1 MKTCAFHQNNWG
13 SGLCSVARGVWG
25 FVRLEVGEG
34 ISGWGTVD
42 NFLSLVLLLQFQIGT
57 ICIGTSSWAL
67 GVSRQ
72 TFARLRY
79 FYPLSTK
86 RKSGWLH
93 GQCCMGNTAWALLHG
108 QRCSKHG
115 WDESA
120 SLLISPKKAEHLW
133 ERNLQWSREFPPVEW
148 SSQYFLCYSQFQNS
162 SRKLVSSSL
171 PKILR

>member
-13 SGLCSVARGVWG
+13 SGLCSLAQGGWG
-25 FVRLEVGEG
+25 FVRLEMGEG

-67 GVSRQ
+67 GVSRK

-79 FYPLSTK
+79 FYPLPTK
-86 RKSGWLH
+86 RKSSWLH
-93 GQCCMGNTAWALLHG
+93 GQCYMGIAAW
-108 QRCSKHG
+108 QRCSKHV

-133 ERNLQWSREFPPVEW
+133 ERNLQGSREFLPVEW

-162 SRKLVSSSL
+162 SREFVSSSL